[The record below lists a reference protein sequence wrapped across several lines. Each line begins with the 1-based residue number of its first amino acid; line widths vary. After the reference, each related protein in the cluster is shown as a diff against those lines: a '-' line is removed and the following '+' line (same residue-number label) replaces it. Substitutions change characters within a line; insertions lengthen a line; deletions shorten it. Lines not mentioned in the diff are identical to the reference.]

1 MLKPKFPGM
10 QQLARIF
17 FRQFR
22 RINSVAEHGVTEMME
37 VDANLMGA
45 SGVQLALDQ
54 THFI

>member
-10 QQLARIF
+10 QHLPRIV

-22 RINSVAEHGVTEMME
+22 RINFVAKHGVTEMME

-45 SGVQLALDQ
+45 SGMQLALDQ